1 VPRIFDSCVT
11 NQPAND
17 ERFREEWA
25 AWRRQHEAQVGD
37 PYGYLSATGLHWLGP
52 GPERYDDAPG
62 TWSVGADGVEVVF
75 SDDEEIT
82 VGAQV
87 IRGRHRFRPLA
98 EHEAVSAR
106 SGDVVLEIARHGGSD
121 FLRPRHPGNPLRV
134 NFRGC
139 PTFLPD
145 QRWVTDGRYV
155 PFDRPQPV
163 AVGAVTEGLQHV
175 YESPG
180 RIEFRL
186 ADTVLWLTAFNG
198 SVPGRLDLVF
208 TDRTAGVT
216 TYPASRVLQV
226 AAPGNNGI
234 VTLDFNR
241 AVNLACAY
249 TSFSTCPLPPPE
261 NRLPIAVE
269 AGEQIPWERSAPGS

>member
-1 VPRIFDSCVT
+1 VARIFDSCVT
-11 NQPAND
+11 SQPGDDA
-17 ERFREEWA
+17 RFREDWA

-37 PYGYLSATGLHWLGP
+37 PHGYLAATGLHWLEP

-62 TWSVGADGVEVVF
+62 AWSAGPDGVEVVL

-82 VGAQV
+82 VGGQV
-87 IRGRHRFRPLA
+87 IRGVHRFGPLA
-98 EHEAVSAR
+98 EREAIRVRA
-106 SGDVVLEIARHGGSD
+106 GDAVLEIARQGGSD
-121 FLRPRHPGNPLRV
+121 FLRPRHPDNPLRA

-139 PTFLPD
+139 PTFRPD
-145 QRWVTDGRYV
+145 QRWVTSGRYV
-155 PFDRPQPV
+155 QFDRPQPV
-163 AVGAVTEGLQHV
+163 AVGAVIEGLQHV

-180 RIEFRL
+180 RIEFTL
-186 ADTVLWLTAFNG
+186 AGTALSLTAFNG

-226 AAPGNNGI
+226 TAPGNGGV

-261 NRLPIAVE
+261 NRLAIAVE
-269 AGEQIPWERSAPGS
+269 AGEQIPWERSAPGG

>member
-1 VPRIFDSCVT
+1 VPRIFGSCVT
-11 NQPAND
+11 SHPAD
-17 ERFREEWA
+17 DARFREEWA

-37 PYGYLSATGLHWLGP
+37 SYGYLAATGLHWLGP
-52 GPERYDDAPG
+52 APERYDDAPG
-62 TWSVGADGVEVVF
+62 AWSAGPDGVEVIL

-82 VGAQV
+82 VGGQV
-87 IRGRHRFRPLA
+87 VRGRHRFGRLA
-98 EHEAVSAR
+98 EREAIRAQA
-106 SGDVVLEIARHGGSD
+106 GDAVLEIARQGGSD

-139 PTFLPD
+139 PTFRPD
-145 QRWVTDGRYV
+145 QRWVTCGRYV

-163 AVGAVTEGLQHV
+163 AVGAVIEGLQHV

-186 ADTVLWLTAFNG
+186 AGTALSLTAFNG
-198 SVPGRLDLVF
+198 SEPGRLDLVF

-226 AAPGNNGI
+226 AAPGRSGL

-249 TSFSTCPLPPPE
+249 TSFSTCPLPSPE

-269 AGEQIPWERSAPGS
+269 AGEQIPWERSAPSG

>member
-1 VPRIFDSCVT
+1 MTSQAADD
-11 NQPAND
+11 A
-17 ERFREEWA
+17 RFRKEWA
-25 AWRRQHEAQVGD
+25 AWRRQHEAQVAD
-37 PYGYLSATGLHWLGP
+37 PYGYLAATGLHWLGP

-62 TWSVGADGVEVVF
+62 AWSAGPAGVEVVLA
-75 SDDEEIT
+75 DDEEIT
-82 VGAQV
+82 IGGQV
-87 IRGRHRFRPLA
+87 IRGRHRFGPLA
-98 EHEAVSAR
+98 EREAIRAR
-106 SGDVVLEIARHGGSD
+106 AGDAMLEIARQGGSD
-121 FLRPRHPGNPLRV
+121 FLRPRHPANPLRA

-139 PTFLPD
+139 PTFRPD
-145 QRWVTDGRYV
+145 RRWVTGGRYV
-155 PFDRPQPV
+155 PFDRPQPA
-163 AVGAVTEGLQHV
+163 AVGAVIEGLQHV

-180 RIEFRL
+180 RIEFSL
-186 ADTVLWLTAFNG
+186 AGTALSLTAFNG

-216 TYPASRVLQV
+216 TYPASRVLQA
-226 AAPGNNGI
+226 AAPGRSGA

-269 AGEQIPWERSAPGS
+269 AGEQIPWERSAPGG

>member
-1 VPRIFDSCVT
+1 VT
-11 NQPAND
+11 SQPARD
-17 ERFREEWA
+17 AHFRAEWA
-25 AWRRQHEAQVGD
+25 AWRREHEARVGD
-37 PYGYLSATGLHWLGP
+37 PYGYLAATGLHWLGP

-62 TWSVGADGVEVVF
+62 AWSAGPDGVEVVLA
-75 SDDEEIT
+75 DDEEIT
-82 VGAQV
+82 VGGQV
-87 IRGRHRFRPLA
+87 IRGRHGFGPLA
-98 EHEAVSAR
+98 EREAFRAR
-106 SGDVVLEIARHGGSD
+106 AGDALLEIARQGGAD
-121 FLRPRHPGNPLRV
+121 FLRPRHPANPLRA

-139 PTFLPD
+139 PTFEPD
-145 QRWVTDGRYV
+145 QQWVTSGRYV
-155 PFDRPQPV
+155 PFDHPRPV
-163 AVGAVTEGLQHV
+163 AVGAVIEGLQHV

-180 RIEFRL
+180 RIEFSL
-186 ADTVLWLTAFNG
+186 LGTALSLTAFNG

-208 TDRTAGVT
+208 ADRTTGVT

-226 AAPGNNGI
+226 SAPDGVDV

-269 AGEQIPWERSAPGS
+269 AGEQIPWERSAPGR